1 MRNHHC
7 RCQCKACSLS
17 PTDLMEEDKL
27 RMESYDLSQ
36 EVNRIDL
43 QLSQPQCVI
52 IKAERLLD
60 IRMKLNFKLVHQLET
75 LEILFQLDMLQDD
88 IIKVAMIIS
97 IRINFTKLL

>member
-1 MRNHHC
+1 
-7 RCQCKACSLS
+7 
-17 PTDLMEEDKL
+17 MEEDKL

-52 IKAERLLD
+52 VKAERLLD

-88 IIKVAMIIS
+88 IIKVAIIIS
-97 IRINFTKLL
+97 IKINFTKLL